1 MELELRHAPPGTPRA
16 VQVERH
22 LTRLKQ
28 EIQQLTE
35 MQYCYM
41 AVLNVWWGVSPCAPH
56 VYWLLHPTISP
67 IKHTG

>member
-1 MELELRHAPPGTPRA
+1 MELELRHAPSGTARA
-16 VQVERH
+16 MQVERH

-41 AVLNVWWGVSPCAPH
+41 AVLNVWGRGVGGCF
-56 VYWLLHPTISP
+56 WWR
-67 IKHTG
+67 